1 MAEEAKKRAAFAAVD
16 KHVQGEKCSQGLNQP
31 LECQIGLELPEV
43 WHSLIWKINGY
54 SHTGFISRQA
64 FRNSSGEIG
73 GTQLLQEAF
82 PPYRNEGKEKKLPL
96 PGSKQV
102 FGNTAERVKEEN
114 LTIVCIPTSFQARQL
129 ILQNGLTLSDL
140 DRNPELDVAIDGAD
154 EVDSDLNLIKGGG
167 GCLTQEKI
175 VAGFAKCFIVIADY
189 RKKSD
194 SLGEQWK
201 KGVPIEVIP
210 MAYVPVTRALTKK
223 FGGVAELRMAVNK
236 AGPVVTDNGN
246 FILDWKF
253 DKVHD
258 WREVNSAIKMIPGV
272 VETGLFIDMAEVVY
286 FGMEDGSVSLRE
298 KQPC

>member
-1 MAEEAKKRAAFAAVD
+1 LQNNQVLGIGSGSTIVHAV
-16 KHVQGEKCSQGLNQP
+16 QRL
-31 LECQIGLELPEV
+31 
-43 WHSLIWKINGY
+43 
-54 SHTGFISRQA
+54 
-64 FRNSSGEIG
+64 
-73 GTQLLQEAF
+73 
-82 PPYRNEGKEKKLPL
+82 
-96 PGSKQV
+96 
-102 FGNTAERVKEEN
+102 AERVKEEN

-154 EVDSDLNLIKGGG
+154 EVDSELNLIKGGG

-194 SLGEQWK
+194 RLGEQWK

-210 MAYVPVTRALTKK
+210 MAYVPVTKALTKK
-223 FGGVAELRMAVNK
+223 FGGVVELRMAVNK

-258 WREVNSAIKMIPGV
+258 WHEVNTAIKMIPGV

-286 FGMEDGSVSLRE
+286 FGMEDGSVSVRE

>member
-1 MAEEAKKRAAFAAVD
+1 
-16 KHVQGEKCSQGLNQP
+16 
-31 LECQIGLELPEV
+31 
-43 WHSLIWKINGY
+43 
-54 SHTGFISRQA
+54 
-64 FRNSSGEIG
+64 
-73 GTQLLQEAF
+73 
-82 PPYRNEGKEKKLPL
+82 
-96 PGSKQV
+96 
-102 FGNTAERVKEEN
+102 
-114 LTIVCIPTSFQARQL
+114 
-129 ILQNGLTLSDL
+129 
-140 DRNPELDVAIDGAD
+140 
-154 EVDSDLNLIKGGG
+154 

-194 SLGEQWK
+194 RLGEQWK

-210 MAYVPVTRALTKK
+210 MAYVPVTKALTKK
-223 FGGVAELRMAVNK
+223 FGGVVELRMAVNK

-258 WREVNSAIKMIPGV
+258 WHEVNTAIKMIPGV

-286 FGMEDGSVSLRE
+286 FGMEDGSVSVRE